1 MAGIDLD
8 RLEEIAEGLALGFY
22 LLMFTA
28 LVMLL
33 AGETGSGFLLLIV
46 GSCAHIGRASLEEFV
61 SVQRDADDAAAASAL
76 PSPAPRRDR
85 EPRGRVAPARVV
97 RDGSAASG
105 EGGGERESRAAE
117 FPPRSAVGGRG

>member
-46 GSCAHIGRASLEEFV
+46 GSCAHIGRAGLEEFV
-61 SVQRDADDAAAASAL
+61 DEERARGQRSK
-76 PSPAPRRDR
+76 P
-85 EPRGRVAPARVV
+85 EPRAKVEPRAKAEPVTART
-97 RDGSAASG
+97 
-105 EGGGERESRAAE
+105 
-117 FPPRSAVGGRG
+117 RSARRNAA